1 MTETTAGAGT
11 AAATCR
17 RELELE
23 VPAEEVQKAAER
35 IAKEFARVARVPGF
49 RPGKAPV
56 TLIQRRFADDIK
68 SEVLQSVVPTTL
80 EHALVEQKLQPI
92 TQPQVEHIDY
102 PEGGGPLKFKAS
114 FEVLPEFDLKDYK
127 GIDIEV
133 PRFEITEKEVNETL
147 EQMRERAAT
156 FVPVEG
162 RAIQDGDYAQ
172 VTLAGMPRGGGVD
185 PIHADGVLCHIG
197 GEETLEPFNE
207 HLRGANVG
215 DKKQFE
221 VKYPDDYPDAKLAG
235 KVFDYNV
242 EVTALKEKRKPE
254 LNDEFAKDVDAPTM
268 DELRARIHKDL
279 EAVRDRR
286 QKELGHARLLEKL
299 VSAYDFPVPEALVE
313 SQMDSRVERNIR
325 ALATQ
330 GVDPRAVNVDWAA
343 LRERHRDNAVRD
355 VRAELLLDRIALAEK
370 IDATEEEV
378 THEIEH
384 MAGHT
389 GEAPEVLRARLT
401 KQGALDRIKSKLRS
415 DKTLD
420 WLYQNSRIQL
430 TEAPRE

>member
-1 MTETTAGAGT
+1 M
-11 AAATCR
+11 
-17 RELELE
+17 
-23 VPAEEVQKAAER
+23 QKAAER
-35 IAKEFARVARVPGF
+35 VAKEFARVARVPGF
-49 RPGKAPV
+49 RPGKAPIP
-56 TLIQRRFADDIK
+56 LIQKRFADDIK

-80 EHALVEQKLQPI
+80 EHALVEQKLMPI

-102 PEGGGPLKFKAS
+102 PESGGPLKFKAS

-127 GIDIEV
+127 GIEVEV

-156 FVPVEG
+156 FAPVEG
-162 RAIQDGDYAQ
+162 RAIQDGDHAQ
-172 VTLAGMPRGGGVD
+172 VTLAGIPRGGGVE
-185 PIHADGVLCHIG
+185 PINAENVLCHIG

-221 VKYPDDYPDAKLAG
+221 VTYPDDYPDAKLAG

-254 LNDEFAKDVDAPTM
+254 LNDEFAKDVDAPSM
-268 DELRARIHKDL
+268 EELRNRIHKDL

-299 VSAYDFPVPEALVE
+299 VEAYDFPVPEALVE
-313 SQMDSRVERNIR
+313 SQMDSRVERNIG
-325 ALATQ
+325 ALAAQ
-330 GVDPRAVNVDWAA
+330 GIAQRGVNVDWAA
-343 LRERHRDNAVRD
+343 LRQRHRENAVRD
-355 VRAELLLDRIALAEK
+355 VRAELLLDRIALAET

-389 GEAPEVLRARLT
+389 GEAPDALRARLT

-430 TEAPRE
+430 TEAPKE